1 MLRFVQ
7 IAIQVA
13 ADVSRWWTLA
23 FRSTRSINAENLFTR
38 FLLRWTWDEELRHA
52 VHKGTTKVERNHQ
65 FSKFLNFGGE
75 GGLKTNN
82 PADQE
87 KAIVYNELVA
97 NAVAAQTVN
106 DLTHALNK
114 LHDRGINIAAE
125 YLAHFSP
132 YPTSKVKR
140 FGDYP
145 AQVIIDDRP
154 IQKHLPVSSVSMAAL

>member
-1 MLRFVQ
+1 
-7 IAIQVA
+7 
-13 ADVSRWWTLA
+13 
-23 FRSTRSINAENLFTR
+23 
-38 FLLRWTWDEELRHA
+38 
-52 VHKGTTKVERNHQ
+52 
-65 FSKFLNFGGE
+65 
-75 GGLKTNN
+75 LKTNN

-125 YLAHFSP
+125 DLAHFSP

-145 AQVIIDDRP
+145 AQVITDSRP
-154 IQKHLPVSSVSMAAL
+154 IQKHLPVSSVSTAAL

>member
-1 MLRFVQ
+1 MKITATASGIQHLTGFWWLVCWFVALLVGW
-7 IAIQVA
+7 IPLAGTGLGIYGA
-13 ADVSRWWTLA
+13 YADWGWSL
-23 FRSTRSINAENLFTR
+23 SSSILLF
-38 FLLRWTWDEELRHA
+38 
-52 VHKGTTKVERNHQ
+52 VGVP
-65 FSKFLNFGGE
+65 

-125 YLAHFSP
+125 DLAHFSP

-145 AQVIIDDRP
+145 AQVITDSRP

>member
-1 MLRFVQ
+1 MRY
-7 IAIQVA
+7 AHDSCCA
-13 ADVSRWWTLA
+13 GPG
-23 FRSTRSINAENLFTR
+23 TR
-38 FLLRWTWDEELRHA
+38 
-52 VHKGTTKVERNHQ
+52 KVERNHQ
-65 FSKFLNFGGE
+65 FSKFLDFGGE
-75 GGLKTNN
+75 GGLKTNS

-125 YLAHFSP
+125 DLAHFSP

-140 FGDYP
+140 FGDDP
-145 AQVIIDDRP
+145 AQVITDARP
-154 IQKHLPVSSVSMAAL
+154 IQKHLPASSRCQWPPCDRYARDRRNRESPIFTPILHWGLSTNGMGRSSSAPKSACC

>member
-1 MLRFVQ
+1 
-7 IAIQVA
+7 
-13 ADVSRWWTLA
+13 
-23 FRSTRSINAENLFTR
+23 
-38 FLLRWTWDEELRHA
+38 LRWTWDDELRHA
-52 VHKGTTKVERNHQ
+52 VHKGTTKVERNHK
-65 FSKFLNFGGE
+65 FSQFLNFGGE

-125 YLAHFSP
+125 DLAHFSP

-140 FGDYP
+140 FGDYL
-145 AQVIIDDRP
+145 AQVITDSWP
-154 IQKHLPVSSVSMAAL
+154 IQKHLLVSSVSMTAF

>member
-1 MLRFVQ
+1 MLGFVQ

-97 NAVAAQTVN
+97 NAVAAQ
-106 DLTHALNK
+106 
-114 LHDRGINIAAE
+114 
-125 YLAHFSP
+125 
-132 YPTSKVKR
+132 
-140 FGDYP
+140 
-145 AQVIIDDRP
+145 
-154 IQKHLPVSSVSMAAL
+154 

>member
-125 YLAHFSP
+125 DLAHFSP

>member
-1 MLRFVQ
+1 
-7 IAIQVA
+7 
-13 ADVSRWWTLA
+13 
-23 FRSTRSINAENLFTR
+23 
-38 FLLRWTWDEELRHA
+38 LLRWTWDEELRHA

-65 FSKFLNFGGE
+65 FAKFLNFGGE
-75 GGLKTNN
+75 GVLKTNN

-125 YLAHFSP
+125 DLAHFSP

-140 FGDYP
+140 RRLSC
-145 AQVIIDDRP
+145 AVITDSRP